1 MDPKATEIP
10 AWANLASPDLALE
23 TLDKARQ
30 RIDAIDISITQLL
43 NERAHIVEVI
53 GEAKQRLTMRVY
65 EPKRE
70 QEVMANIGRHNGGPL
85 SNEALSRVYERIMD
99 EMRTLQRDRMRGKEE
114 SGT

>member
-1 MDPKATEIP
+1 MDHKGIELPE
-10 AWANLASPDLALE
+10 WANLSSPDLALE
-23 TLDKARQ
+23 TLESARL
-30 RIDAIDISITQLL
+30 RIDAIDVSITRLL
-43 NERAHIVEVI
+43 NERAHVVEVI
-53 GEAKQRLTMRVY
+53 GEVKQRLTMRVY

-70 QEVMANIGRHNGGPL
+70 QEVMANIERNNGGPL